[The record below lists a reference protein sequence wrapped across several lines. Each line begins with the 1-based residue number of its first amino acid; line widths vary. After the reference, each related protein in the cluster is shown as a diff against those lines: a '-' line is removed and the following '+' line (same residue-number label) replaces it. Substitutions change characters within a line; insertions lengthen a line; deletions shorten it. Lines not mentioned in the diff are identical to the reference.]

1 MGLPAIRRRI
11 GKLEIEFAPDRFAG
25 YPPLTA
31 DEIEMLAGRMA
42 AGQAWTNE
50 ETARVA
56 RQCPIIQGE
65 LIIAANRDRVSIK
78 RYPGVDL
85 ACI

>member
-1 MGLPAIRRRI
+1 MGLPTIRRRI

-31 DEIEMLAGRMA
+31 EEIETLAGRMVK
-42 AGQAWTNE
+42 GEKWTDE
-50 ETARVA
+50 ETGRVA

-65 LIIAANRDRVSIK
+65 LLITAERDGVFMK
-78 RYPGVDL
+78 RYPGIDL
-85 ACI
+85 AEI